1 MQGANELAVDL
12 SYNLRR
18 QIFTARN
25 ESGVWVMKPV
35 AFLFLTIL
43 ALTTGVLA
51 DETDPMAQRIAA
63 QQASPDRHEW
73 DFRRDAARR
82 PYEVFVFLGLEEGMV
97 ALDVGAYAGY
107 TTEMLSAAVGPDGK
121 VYSHNTEKVL
131 KTYAEGYYDRT
142 MAERL
147 ANDRLPNVV
156 LHLREYD
163 DLGLDNEV
171 DFAFLGNLLHDF
183 YYRDGEE
190 NAVAFLVSINKAL
203 KPGGVLGVM
212 DHVGIDGHDNKSLHR
227 MTPQLARDL
236 LTQAGFEIEAE
247 SDLFSNPDDDHRAMV
262 YSDEVYLK
270 TDRFLFRARKP
281 GAMKR

>member
-1 MQGANELAVDL
+1 MKSTALLCSAMLAFSAPALAN
-12 SYNLRR
+12 
-18 QIFTARN
+18 
-25 ESGVWVMKPV
+25 
-35 AFLFLTIL
+35 
-43 ALTTGVLA
+43 
-51 DETDPMAQRIAA
+51 ETDPMAVRIAA
-63 QQASPDRHEW
+63 QQKSPDRHEF

-82 PYEVFVFLGLEEGMV
+82 PYDIFVFLGLEEGMV

-107 TTEMLSAAVGPDGK
+107 TTEMLAAAVGPDGK

-163 DLGLDNEV
+163 DLGLEGKV
-171 DFAFLGNLLHDF
+171 DVAFLGNLLHDF

-190 NAVAFLVSINKAL
+190 NALAFLASIHNSL

-212 DHVGIDGHDNKSLHR
+212 DHVGIDTENNAALHR
-227 MTPQLARDL
+227 MTPQLAREL
-236 LTQAGFEIEAE
+236 LTKAGFVIDAE
-247 SDLFSNPDDDHRAMV
+247 SSLFANPDDDHRLMV
-262 YSDEVYLK
+262 YNDAIYLK

-281 GAMKR
+281 E

>member
-1 MQGANELAVDL
+1 
-12 SYNLRR
+12 
-18 QIFTARN
+18 
-25 ESGVWVMKPV
+25 MKPI
-35 AFLFLTIL
+35 AFQFCVVL
-43 ALTTGVLA
+43 ALLAPVHA
-51 DETDPMAQRIAA
+51 DETDPMAVRIAE
-63 QQASPDRHEW
+63 QQMAPDRHQY
-73 DFRRDAARR
+73 DFRRDAARK
-82 PYEVFVFLGLEEGMV
+82 PYEVFRFLGLEEGMV

-107 TTEMLSAAVGPDGK
+107 TTEMLSAAVGPQGK
-121 VYSHNTEKVL
+121 VYAHNTEEVL
-131 KTYAEGYYDRT
+131 KTYADGYYDRT

-190 NAVAFLVSINKAL
+190 NALAFLASIHKAL

-212 DHVGIDGHDNKSLHR
+212 DHIGIDGEKNNALHR
-227 MTPQLARDL
+227 MTPQLAHDL
-236 LTQAGFEIEAE
+236 MTQSGFEIEAK
-247 SDLFSNPDDDHRAMV
+247 SNMFANPDDDHSLMV
-262 YSDEVYLK
+262 YNDEIYLK

-281 GAMKR
+281 E

>member
-1 MQGANELAVDL
+1 
-12 SYNLRR
+12 
-18 QIFTARN
+18 
-25 ESGVWVMKPV
+25 MKSIV
-35 AFLFLTIL
+35 FLFSAML
-43 ALTTGVLA
+43 ALSAPIHA
-51 DETDPMAQRIAA
+51 DETDPMAIRIAE
-63 QQASPDRHEW
+63 QQKAPDRHEF

-82 PYEVFVFLGLEEGMV
+82 PYDMFVFLGLEEGMV

-107 TTEMLSAAVGPDGK
+107 TTEMLSAAVGPAGK
-121 VYSHNTEKVL
+121 VYSHNTEEVL
-131 KTYAEGYYDRT
+131 RTYADGYYDRT

-163 DLGLDNEV
+163 DLGLEDEIDV
-171 DFAFLGNLLHDF
+171 AFIGNLLHDF

-190 NAVAFLVSINKAL
+190 NAVAFLASIRKAL

-212 DHVGIDGHDNKSLHR
+212 DHVGVDSENNKALHR

-236 LTQAGFEIEAE
+236 LTQAGFEIDAE
-247 SDLFSNPDDDHRAMV
+247 TEMFANPADDHSLMV
-262 YSDEVYLK
+262 YNDAIYLK

-281 GAMKR
+281 QQ

>member
-1 MQGANELAVDL
+1 MKSYWTKASTLLFAVLLAF
-12 SYNLRR
+12 SA
-18 QIFTARN
+18 QA
-25 ESGVWVMKPV
+25 P
-35 AFLFLTIL
+35 
-43 ALTTGVLA
+43 A
-51 DETDPMAQRIAA
+51 DQNDAMAIRIAA
-63 QQASPDRHEW
+63 QQKAPDRHEF

-82 PYEVFVFLGLEEGMV
+82 PYEVFRFLGLKEGMV

-107 TTEMLSAAVGPDGK
+107 TTEMLSAAVGADGK
-121 VYSHNTEKVL
+121 VYSHNTEEVL
-131 KTYAEGYYDRT
+131 RTYAEGYYDRT

-163 DLGLDNEV
+163 NLDLENEV
-171 DFAFLGNLLHDF
+171 DVAFLGNLLHDF

-190 NAVAFLVSINKAL
+190 NALAFLASIHKAL

-212 DHVGIDGHDNKSLHR
+212 DHVGIESENNKPLHR

-236 LTQAGFEIEAE
+236 LTRSGFEIEAE
-247 SDLFSNPDDDHRAMV
+247 SDMFANPDDDHRLMV
-262 YSDEVYLK
+262 YNDEIYLK

-281 GAMKR
+281 GQ